1 MSKKY
6 ITCPQCEEPV
16 EISYKFCP
24 HCGTA
29 WEIVKKEKEKKKKK
43 DNDEECLTVLG
54 DRTWIYIGRLGK

>member
-54 DRTWIYIGRLGK
+54 DRT